1 MKDKI
6 SNLLF
11 ITSCVILIFAGIVIL
26 HTLRRIYVFD
36 QFIIPTSSMEPTL
49 IPGDRIIVNKLIIGA
64 RIYKEFDFS
73 PGAPL
78 ICKRTKGRRKV
89 QVNDVVVFNHPYGNQ
104 KRKIGFRINYVCAKR
119 CIGTPGDTVSI
130 NNGYYLNKRYGD
142 VIGNSGQQQAFSKI
156 TENICD
162 SRAWK
167 TSWLSYIDTRWNTHD
182 MGPLYIPRK
191 GDTIIMDRD
200 HYLIYGYI
208 IEYETGYRCRYKNDS
223 VRLEGHHLESYTFR
237 HNYYYFCGDNIANSN
252 DSRNWGFVPEDFIIG
267 VADRISYSKDQT
279 TGRYIKNRFMKRIK

>member
-1 MKDKI
+1 
-6 SNLLF
+6 
-11 ITSCVILIFAGIVIL
+11 
-26 HTLRRIYVFD
+26 
-36 QFIIPTSSMEPTL
+36 
-49 IPGDRIIVNKLIIGA
+49 
-64 RIYKEFDFS
+64 
-73 PGAPL
+73 
-78 ICKRTKGRRKV
+78 
-89 QVNDVVVFNHPYGNQ
+89 
-104 KRKIGFRINYVCAKR
+104 
-119 CIGTPGDTVSI
+119 
-130 NNGYYLNKRYGD
+130 
-142 VIGNSGQQQAFSKI
+142 
-156 TENICD
+156 
-162 SRAWK
+162 
-167 TSWLSYIDTRWNTHD
+167 LSYIDTRWNTHD

-191 GDTIIMDRD
+191 GDTIIMDRY